1 MPKTAEQKT
10 RLLKLLEILQ
20 QETDEAHAM
29 TEAQLRARLA
39 AAGIEAERK
48 TVLSDLHALEDY
60 GIDVVNRR
68 GRNGGFFIA
77 SRDFELAELKLLVD
91 AVQSCKFISE
101 KKSRV
106 LIQKLC
112 ALTSRHEAGKLARQ
126 VHVSGRVKHENTT
139 VLYTVDTIHT
149 AIAEKCKITFIYNE
163 WTIHKTLKPRHNGAS
178 YTVSPYMLMWEEGY
192 YYLVG
197 YDEAAGIPKHF
208 RVDKITDAAL
218 LLETR
223 IGGEFFDKIDPAI
236 YAGETFGMYGGEESL
251 VILLCDQSLIG
262 VILDRFGNKV
272 TLREAG
278 DDRFYVSV
286 RVRVSPVFLG
296 WVLGY
301 GARMRVVS
309 PAEVAEDARAL
320 ATAALAD

>member
-20 QETDEAHAM
+20 RETDDTHAL

-39 AAGIEAERK
+39 SFGIEAERK

-101 KKSRV
+101 KKSRI
-106 LIQKLC
+106 LISKLC
-112 ALTSRHEAGKLARQ
+112 ALTSRHEAGKLTRQ
-126 VHVSGRVKHENTT
+126 VHVSGRVKQENATL
-139 VLYTVDTIHT
+139 LYTVDTIHN
-149 AIAEKCKITFIYNE
+149 AIAEKCKITFCYNE
-163 WTIHKTLKPRHNGAS
+163 WTINKTLKPRHNGEL

-208 RVDKITDAAL
+208 RVDKITDAGL
-218 LLETR
+218 LAENRL
-223 IGGEFFDKIDPAI
+223 GQEFFDKIDPAV
-236 YAGETFGMYGGEESL
+236 YAGETFGMYGGEETM
-251 VILLCDQSLIG
+251 VTLLCDKSLIG
-262 VILDRFGNKV
+262 NILDRFGNKV
-272 TLREAG
+272 TIQAA
-278 DDRFYVSV
+278 DDTHFRVNV
-286 RVRVSPVFLG
+286 HVRVSPVFLG
-296 WVLGY
+296 WVLSY
-301 GARMRVVS
+301 GSRMHIVS
-309 PAEVAEDARAL
+309 PAEVTEKAKSLAREVL
-320 ATAALAD
+320 DD